1 MVLFLHLNK
10 RSSPLLTS
18 VHGQRGSKR
27 VVSRDVDFA
36 GVSEE
41 MLRAF

>member
-18 VHGQRGSKR
+18 VHGQKR